1 VYQDTDAQVQ
11 MEMAALIL
19 LIQHG
24 DSADIERQEKTLRQT
39 MEDRNRTDVD
49 IINAIET
56 CYQLGGG
63 QS

>member
-1 VYQDTDAQVQ
+1 MYEDTDPQVQ

-19 LIQHG
+19 LIQRG

-49 IINAIET
+49 IIHAIDT
-56 CYQLGGG
+56 CYQLAGG
-63 QS
+63 QN